1 MNEVSVFNNPAFGQV
16 RSVVL
21 SGEPWF
27 IGKDVAEVLGYS
39 NPNEAIQ
46 DHVDNEDKFLRS
58 QRGSEMLKLFSS
70 IKDIQEKLGRQDNW
84 FINESGLYSL
94 IFSSKLE
101 TAKAFKRWVTSEVL
115 PEIRKT
121 GYYQMPAP
129 VQVFPAGSLAAAISD
144 IGDTAAAIEKVFAVK
159 HGMAMA
165 TASAMVEAKY
175 GIDTKPLKYLM
186 PPEQY
191 PGYMNPTAI
200 GRKLG
205 GLRAVQVNKML
216 EQLGFQHKEGS
227 SWRLDEAG
235 REYGEEKPFTNHGHS
250 GYTIA
255 WNDLILKVLKLA
267 IDEKYVS

>member
-1 MNEVSVFNNPAFGQV
+1 MNEISIFKNPTFGEV
-16 RSVVL
+16 RTL
-21 SGEPWF
+21 TIDDEPWF
-27 IGKDVAEVLGYS
+27 VGRDVAEALGYS
-39 NPNEAIQ
+39 NTRNAVPA
-46 DHVDNEDKFLRS
+46 HVDEEDKLCTQIEYAGQKR
-58 QRGSEMLKLFSS
+58 EVTV
-70 IKDIQEKLGRQDNW
+70 
-84 FINESGLYSL
+84 INESGLYSL

-115 PEIRKT
+115 PAIRKT
-121 GYYQMPAP
+121 GSYQMPAP
-129 VQVFPAGSLAAAISD
+129 VQAFPAGSLAAAISD

-165 TASAMVEAKY
+165 TASVMVEAKY
-175 GIDTKPLKYLM
+175 GIDIKPLRYLM

-191 PGYMNPTAI
+191 PGYMNPTEI

-205 GLRAVQVNKML
+205 GLRAVTINKML
-216 EQLGFQHKEGS
+216 AELGFQHKEGS

-235 REYGEEKPFTNHGHS
+235 REYGEEKPYTNHGHS

>member
-1 MNEVSVFNNPAFGQV
+1 
-16 RSVVL
+16 
-21 SGEPWF
+21 
-27 IGKDVAEVLGYS
+27 
-39 NPNEAIQ
+39 
-46 DHVDNEDKFLRS
+46 
-58 QRGSEMLKLFSS
+58 
-70 IKDIQEKLGRQDNW
+70 
-84 FINESGLYSL
+84 
-94 IFSSKLE
+94 
-101 TAKAFKRWVTSEVL
+101 
-115 PEIRKT
+115 
-121 GYYQMPAP
+121 MPAP

-175 GIDTKPLKYLM
+175 GIDTKPLRYLM

-191 PGYMNPTAI
+191 PGYMNPTEI

>member
-1 MNEVSVFNNPAFGQV
+1 MNEISIFENPTFGQV
-16 RSVVL
+16 RSL
-21 SGEPWF
+21 TIDNEPWF
-27 IGKDVAEVLGYS
+27 IGKDIAVALGYAKPLNALS
-39 NPNEAIQ
+39 T
-46 DHVDNEDKFLRS
+46 HVDGDDS
-58 QRGSEMLKLFSS
+58 LKQGLT
-70 IKDIQEKLGRQDNW
+70 DNLGRTQETIL
-84 FINESGLYSL
+84 INESGLYSL

-115 PEIRKT
+115 PAIRKT

-191 PGYMNPTAI
+191 PGYMNPTEI

-235 REYGEEKPFTNHGHS
+235 REYGEEKPYTNHGHS

-255 WNDLILKVLKLA
+255 WNDLILKVLKLS
-267 IDEKYVS
+267 IDEHYVS

>member
-1 MNEVSVFNNPAFGQV
+1 MNEISIFENPTFGQV
-16 RSVVL
+16 RSL
-21 SGEPWF
+21 TIDNEPWF
-27 IGKDVAEVLGYS
+27 VGKDVAEVLGYS
-39 NPNEAIQ
+39 DTNKAVSM
-46 DHVDNEDKFLRS
+46 HVDDEDKKLNDKSSLSFG
-58 QRGSEMLKLFSS
+58 QRGATL
-70 IKDIQEKLGRQDNW
+70 
-84 FINESGLYSL
+84 INESGLYAL

-115 PEIRKT
+115 PAIRKT
-121 GYYQMPAP
+121 GSYQMPAP

-191 PGYMNPTAI
+191 PGYMNPTEI

>member
-1 MNEVSVFNNPAFGQV
+1 MNEISIFENPTFGQV
-16 RSVVL
+16 RSL
-21 SGEPWF
+21 TIDNEPWF
-27 IGKDVAEVLGYS
+27 VGKDVAEVLGYS
-39 NPNEAIQ
+39 DTNKAVSM
-46 DHVDNEDKFLRS
+46 HVDDEDKKLNDKSSLSFG
-58 QRGSEMLKLFSS
+58 QRGATL
-70 IKDIQEKLGRQDNW
+70 
-84 FINESGLYSL
+84 INESGLYAL

-129 VQVFPAGSLAAAISD
+129 VQVFPTGSLAAAISD

-191 PGYMNPTAI
+191 PGYMNPTEI

>member
-1 MNEVSVFNNPAFGQV
+1 MNEISIFENPTFGQV
-16 RSVVL
+16 RSL
-21 SGEPWF
+21 TIDNEPWF
-27 IGKDVAEVLGYS
+27 VGKDVAEVLGYS
-39 NPNEAIQ
+39 DTNKAVSM
-46 DHVDNEDKFLRS
+46 HVDDEDKKLNDKSSLSFG
-58 QRGSEMLKLFSS
+58 QRGATL
-70 IKDIQEKLGRQDNW
+70 
-84 FINESGLYSL
+84 INESGLYAL

-191 PGYMNPTAI
+191 PGYMNPTEI

>member
-1 MNEVSVFNNPAFGQV
+1 MNEISIFENPTFGQV
-16 RSVVL
+16 RSL
-21 SGEPWF
+21 TIDNEPWF
-27 IGKDVAEVLGYS
+27 VGKDVAEVLGYS
-39 NPNEAIQ
+39 DTNKAVSM
-46 DHVDNEDKFLRS
+46 HVDDEDKKLNDKSSLSFG
-58 QRGSEMLKLFSS
+58 QRGATL
-70 IKDIQEKLGRQDNW
+70 
-84 FINESGLYSL
+84 INESGLYAL

-115 PEIRKT
+115 PAIRKT

-191 PGYMNPTAI
+191 PGYMNPTEI

>member
-1 MNEVSVFNNPAFGQV
+1 MNEISIFKNPTFGEV
-16 RSVVL
+16 RTL
-21 SGEPWF
+21 TIDNEPWF
-27 IGKDVAEVLGYS
+27 VGRDVAASLGYS
-39 NPNEAIQ
+39 DTFGALKK
-46 DHVDNEDKFLRS
+46 HVEDDDKQNCQNDSFES
-58 QRGSEMLKLFSS
+58 NRGLT
-70 IKDIQEKLGRQDNW
+70 I
-84 FINESGLYSL
+84 INESGLYSL

-115 PEIRKT
+115 PAIRKT
-121 GYYQMPAP
+121 GSYQMPAP

-175 GIDTKPLKYLM
+175 GIDTKPLRYLM

-191 PGYMNPTAI
+191 PGYMNPTEI

>member
-1 MNEVSVFNNPAFGQV
+1 MNEISIFENPTFGQV
-16 RSVVL
+16 RSL
-21 SGEPWF
+21 TIDNEPWF
-27 IGKDVAEVLGYS
+27 VGKDVAEVLGYS
-39 NPNEAIQ
+39 DTNKAVSM
-46 DHVDNEDKFLRS
+46 HVDDEDKKLNDKSSLSFG
-58 QRGSEMLKLFSS
+58 QRGATL
-70 IKDIQEKLGRQDNW
+70 
-84 FINESGLYSL
+84 INESGLYAL

-115 PEIRKT
+115 PAIRKT

-191 PGYMNPTAI
+191 PGYMNPTEI

-235 REYGEEKPFTNHGHS
+235 REYGEEKPYTNHGHS

>member
-1 MNEVSVFNNPAFGQV
+1 MNEISIFENPTFGQV
-16 RSVVL
+16 RSL
-21 SGEPWF
+21 TIDNEPWF
-27 IGKDVAEVLGYS
+27 IGKDIAVALGYAKPLNALS
-39 NPNEAIQ
+39 T
-46 DHVDNEDKFLRS
+46 HVDGD
-58 QRGSEMLKLFSS
+58 GSLKQGLT
-70 IKDIQEKLGRQDNW
+70 DN
-84 FINESGLYSL
+84 L

-115 PEIRKT
+115 PAIRKT
-121 GYYQMPAP
+121 GSYQMPAP

-191 PGYMNPTAI
+191 PGYMNPTEI

-235 REYGEEKPFTNHGHS
+235 REYGEEKPYTNHGHS

>member
-1 MNEVSVFNNPAFGQV
+1 MNEISIFKNPTFGEVRTLTINN
-16 RSVVL
+16 
-21 SGEPWF
+21 EPWF
-27 IGKDVAEVLGYS
+27 VGKDVAEVLGYT
-39 NPNEAIQ
+39 NPSKALA
-46 DHVDNEDKFLRS
+46 DHVDADDKLNNETLLS
-58 QRGSEMLKLFSS
+58 LGQRGGW
-70 IKDIQEKLGRQDNW
+70 I
-84 FINESGLYSL
+84 INESGLYAL
-94 IFSSKLE
+94 IFGSKLE

-115 PEIRKT
+115 PAIRKT
-121 GYYQMPAP
+121 GSYQMPAP

-165 TASAMVEAKY
+165 TASVMVEAKY
-175 GIDTKPLKYLM
+175 GIDTKPLRYLM

-191 PGYMNPTAI
+191 PGYMNPTEI
-200 GRKLG
+200 GKKLG
-205 GLRAVQVNKML
+205 GLRAVTINKML

>member
-1 MNEVSVFNNPAFGQV
+1 
-16 RSVVL
+16 
-21 SGEPWF
+21 
-27 IGKDVAEVLGYS
+27 
-39 NPNEAIQ
+39 
-46 DHVDNEDKFLRS
+46 
-58 QRGSEMLKLFSS
+58 
-70 IKDIQEKLGRQDNW
+70 
-84 FINESGLYSL
+84 
-94 IFSSKLE
+94 
-101 TAKAFKRWVTSEVL
+101 
-115 PEIRKT
+115 
-121 GYYQMPAP
+121 
-129 VQVFPAGSLAAAISD
+129 
-144 IGDTAAAIEKVFAVK
+144 
-159 HGMAMA
+159 MAMA

-191 PGYMNPTAI
+191 PGYMNPTEI

-205 GLRAVQVNKML
+205 GLLAVQVNKML

>member
-1 MNEVSVFNNPAFGQV
+1 MNEISIFKNPTFGEVRTLTINN
-16 RSVVL
+16 
-21 SGEPWF
+21 EPWF
-27 IGKDVAEVLGYS
+27 VGKDVAEVLGYT
-39 NPNEAIQ
+39 NPSKALA
-46 DHVDNEDKFLRS
+46 DHVDADDKLNNETLLS
-58 QRGSEMLKLFSS
+58 LGQRGGW
-70 IKDIQEKLGRQDNW
+70 I
-84 FINESGLYSL
+84 INESGLYAL
-94 IFSSKLE
+94 IFGSKLE

-115 PEIRKT
+115 PAIRKT
-121 GYYQMPAP
+121 GSYQMPAP
-129 VQVFPAGSLAAAISD
+129 VQAFPAGSLAAAISD

-165 TASAMVEAKY
+165 TASVMVEAKY
-175 GIDTKPLKYLM
+175 GIDTKPLRYLM

-191 PGYMNPTAI
+191 PGYMNPTEI
-200 GRKLG
+200 GKKLG
-205 GLRAVQVNKML
+205 GLRAVTINKML

-235 REYGEEKPFTNHGHS
+235 REYGEEKPYTNHGHS

>member
-1 MNEVSVFNNPAFGQV
+1 MNEISIFENPTFGQV
-16 RSVVL
+16 RSL
-21 SGEPWF
+21 TIDNEPWF
-27 IGKDVAEVLGYS
+27 VGKDVAEVLGYS
-39 NPNEAIQ
+39 DTNKAVSM
-46 DHVDNEDKFLRS
+46 HVDDEDKKLNDKSSLSFG
-58 QRGSEMLKLFSS
+58 QRGATL
-70 IKDIQEKLGRQDNW
+70 
-84 FINESGLYSL
+84 INESGLYAL

-115 PEIRKT
+115 PAIRKT

-191 PGYMNPTAI
+191 PGYMNPTEI

-205 GLRAVQVNKML
+205 GLRAVTINKML
-216 EQLGFQHKEGS
+216 AELGFQHKEGS

>member
-1 MNEVSVFNNPAFGQV
+1 MNEISIFKNPTFGEVRTLTINN
-16 RSVVL
+16 
-21 SGEPWF
+21 EPWF
-27 IGKDVAEVLGYS
+27 VGKDVAEVLGYT
-39 NPNEAIQ
+39 NPSKALA
-46 DHVDNEDKFLRS
+46 DHVDADDKLNNETLLS
-58 QRGSEMLKLFSS
+58 LGQRGGW
-70 IKDIQEKLGRQDNW
+70 I
-84 FINESGLYSL
+84 INESGLYAL
-94 IFSSKLE
+94 IFGSKLE

-115 PEIRKT
+115 PAIRKA
-121 GYYQMPAP
+121 GSYQMPAP
-129 VQVFPAGSLAAAISD
+129 VQVFPTGSLAAAISD

-191 PGYMNPTAI
+191 PGYMNPTEI

-205 GLRAVQVNKML
+205 GLRAVTINKML
-216 EQLGFQHKEGS
+216 AELGFQHKEGS

>member
-1 MNEVSVFNNPAFGQV
+1 MNEISIFENPTFGQV
-16 RSVVL
+16 RSL
-21 SGEPWF
+21 TIDNEPWF
-27 IGKDVAEVLGYS
+27 VGKDVAEVLGYS
-39 NPNEAIQ
+39 DTNKAVSM
-46 DHVDNEDKFLRS
+46 HVDDEDKKLNDKSSLSFG
-58 QRGSEMLKLFSS
+58 QRGATL
-70 IKDIQEKLGRQDNW
+70 
-84 FINESGLYSL
+84 INESGLYAL

-115 PEIRKT
+115 PAIRKT
-121 GYYQMPAP
+121 GSYQMPAP

-191 PGYMNPTAI
+191 PGYMNPTEI

-235 REYGEEKPFTNHGHS
+235 REYGEEKPYTNHGHS

>member
-1 MNEVSVFNNPAFGQV
+1 MNEISIFENPTFGQV
-16 RSVVL
+16 RSL
-21 SGEPWF
+21 TIDNEPWF
-27 IGKDVAEVLGYS
+27 VGKDVAEVLGYS
-39 NPNEAIQ
+39 DTNKAVSM
-46 DHVDNEDKFLRS
+46 HVDDEDKKLNDKSSLSFG
-58 QRGSEMLKLFSS
+58 QRGATL
-70 IKDIQEKLGRQDNW
+70 
-84 FINESGLYSL
+84 INESGLYAL

-115 PEIRKT
+115 PAIRKT
-121 GYYQMPAP
+121 GSYQMPAP
-129 VQVFPAGSLAAAISD
+129 VQVFPTGSLAAAISD

-191 PGYMNPTAI
+191 PGYMNPTEI

-235 REYGEEKPFTNHGHS
+235 REYGEEKPYTNHGHS

-255 WNDLILKVLKLA
+255 WNYLILNVLKLA
-267 IDEKYVS
+267 ID